1 MIRKSEREALKER
14 RRSGEFKQDKKDARA
29 AGLSRGEARRR
40 AKRLSRVQALAD
52 RKAMRSDMA
61 AKRKEDA
68 SVNKMFAD
76 RRRME
81 AKRGGQ
87 KLAYEGKSKPI
98 KSMADVAPGG
108 VPSRKMKS
116 GDKVSQERIKT
127 GLGKGMYKIVGAD
140 GYVRYSKSKP
150 AMYGAKVKAV
160 KKAKNG
166 GKITDPPT
174 KKKTKS
180 GQLNPSSSDK
190 KMKKTV
196 KDVPKTKN
204 SFGLDSG
211 PFRPSKSRTS
221 EYIALTSNPPKYRN
235 LKTGKVIS
243 ESEYYKV
250 TGKIKK
256 EGGLRK
262 LKNGGA
268 LKSVPSKA
276 KGLSKLPKGVRN
288 KMGYMKDGGKVGSKM
303 KSIQSKIDS
312 IKKKKEGLISTA
324 SNYQKK
330 TGKVFSDFGQAD
342 EIRGMESQIA
352 KLESQLKEL
361 KGSGSGSIKKMKDGG
376 KVVKRGMETRPAKPF
391 RTMKEIKERRDE
403 EKKTRRLIK
412 K

>member
-1 MIRKSEREALKER
+1 MARAKKMIRKSEREALKER

-40 AKRLSRVQALAD
+40 AKRLARVQALSN

-61 AKRKEDA
+61 AKREEDA
-68 SVNKMFAD
+68 SVRKMFGD

-108 VPSRKMKS
+108 VPTRKMKS
-116 GDKVSQERIKT
+116 GDKVSKERIKT
-127 GLGKGMYKIVGAD
+127 GIGKGMYKIVGAD

-150 AMYGAKVKAV
+150 AMYGAKVKV
-160 KKAKNG
+160 KKAQKG
-166 GKITDPPT
+166 
-174 KKKTKS
+174 
-180 GQLNPSSSDK
+180 
-190 KMKKTV
+190 
-196 KDVPKTKN
+196 
-204 SFGLDSG
+204 
-211 PFRPSKSRTS
+211 
-221 EYIALTSNPPKYRN
+221 A
-235 LKTGKVIS
+235 
-243 ESEYYKV
+243 
-250 TGKIKK
+250 
-256 EGGLRK
+256 
-262 LKNGGA
+262 A

-276 KGLSKLPKGVRN
+276 KGLSKLPTSVRN
-288 KMGYMKDGGKVGSKM
+288 KMGYMKDGGKIGSKM

-330 TGKVFSDFGQAD
+330 TGKVFGDFGQAD

-361 KGSGSGSIKKMKDGG
+361 KGSGSGSIKKMQDGG
-376 KVVKRGMETRPAKPF
+376 KVKSKSFGVLKSDANKAGPKLENKPPYSRNGINYTWDRKQGVYVGDLGDNYAVKKK
-391 RTMKEIKERRDE
+391 MK
-403 EKKTRRLIK
+403 KK
-412 K
+412 